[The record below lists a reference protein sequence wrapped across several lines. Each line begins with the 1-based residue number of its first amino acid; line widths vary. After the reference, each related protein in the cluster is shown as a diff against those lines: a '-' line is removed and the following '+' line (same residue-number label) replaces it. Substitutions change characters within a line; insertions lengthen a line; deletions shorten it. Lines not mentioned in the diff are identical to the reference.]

1 MTRLAGIIVLFLGS
15 LGPFSACDYEEPAPA
30 CVDIPGSCA
39 PLYEPTFENV
49 YNQTLS
55 KKCSVANA
63 ACHSS
68 SAAKGGLVLEG
79 IDEAYDGLVNGVSP
93 RVLPNDPGCSTMA
106 IRVESDDPGYVM
118 PIGAKMS
125 DPERCAILRWIQD
138 GAKR

>member
-1 MTRLAGIIVLFLGS
+1 MRSAGAIIFFMLS
-15 LGPFSACDYEEPAPA
+15 LGDLGGCDYDDPPPA

-79 IDEAYDGLVNGVSP
+79 IDEAYDGLVNSVPP
-93 RVLPNDPGCSTMA
+93 RVLPDDPGCSTMA

-125 DPERCAILRWIQD
+125 DPERCAILQWIQD